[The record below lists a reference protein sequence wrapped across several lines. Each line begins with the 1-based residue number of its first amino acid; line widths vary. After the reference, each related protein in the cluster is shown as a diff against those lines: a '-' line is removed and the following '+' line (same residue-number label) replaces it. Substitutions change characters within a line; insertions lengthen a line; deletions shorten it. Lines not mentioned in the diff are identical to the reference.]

1 MLSKGRPRSIP
12 NRVFETIIS
21 LRKQGNGYRR
31 ITTILRKDHNV
42 DTTKA
47 SVERFI
53 KSQPPYDKARAEHFK
68 VTPPAK
74 HPVTEYRMNCN
85 CRACEIYQ
93 ENKTS
98 RGTST
103 VMPGVTLFDEAQR
116 KRSRNSIPVRRW
128 K

>member
-12 NRVFETIIS
+12 NKVFGTILL

-31 ITTILRKDHNV
+31 ITSILRKDHGV

-53 KSQPPYDKARAEHFK
+53 NSKPPYDKARAEHFK
-68 VTPPAK
+68 VTPAAR

-85 CRACEIYQ
+85 CKACIAYL
-93 ENKTS
+93 EN
-98 RGTST
+98 
-103 VMPGVTLFDEAQR
+103 
-116 KRSRNSIPVRRW
+116 KRSRGSLPGITIFDERDRRRSGSSIRVKRW
-128 K
+128 S